1 MFPKDTNE
9 IKGYREIIV
18 DFGSDMWNVGVIY
31 EKNNICTDNSAKKNM
46 PRHFQTSFP
55 TMI

>member
-31 EKNNICTDNSAKKNM
+31 EKNNICTDNSA
-46 PRHFQTSFP
+46 
-55 TMI
+55 